1 MIALYS
7 MEKSKALQAIAW
19 GGLLAGVM
27 DISAAFV
34 TWGVRGVSPVR
45 ILQSVASGLLG
56 ANAYQG
62 GLATAALGAAMHFLI
77 ATTATAV
84 YYLASR
90 KLSFLVQRAV
100 TWGLL
105 YGVAVYMFMYFG
117 VLPLAGI
124 KSRFTL
130 STVAVAVITHLFC
143 VGLPISLTVRRFSA
157 PVSK

>member
-1 MIALYS
+1 
-7 MEKSKALQAIAW
+7 MEKPKAWQAIAC

-34 TWGVRGVSPVR
+34 TWGVRGVSPVG
-45 ILQSVASGLLG
+45 ILQSIASGLLG

-62 GLATAALGAAMHFLI
+62 GLATATLGAALHFLI

-90 KLSFLVQRAV
+90 KLTFLLQRAV
-100 TWGLL
+100 LWGVL
-105 YGVAVYMFMYFG
+105 YGVTVYLFMYFV

-130 STVAVAVITHLFC
+130 SAVVIAVMTHMVC
-143 VGLPISLTVRRFSA
+143 VGLPISLTVRRFST

>member
-1 MIALYS
+1 
-7 MEKSKALQAIAW
+7 MEKPKAIQAIAW

-45 ILQSVASGLLG
+45 ILQSIASGLLG

-62 GLATAALGAAMHFLI
+62 GLATAALGAALHLLI
-77 ATTATAV
+77 ATTAAAV
-84 YYLASR
+84 YFLASR
-90 KLSFLVQRAV
+90 KLSFLTQRAV
-100 TWGLL
+100 TWGML
-105 YGVAVYMFMYFG
+105 YGVTVYVFMYFV

-130 STVAVAVITHLFC
+130 SAVAIAVITHIVC
-143 VGLPISLTVRRFSA
+143 VGLPISLTVRRFST

>member
-1 MIALYS
+1 
-7 MEKSKALQAIAW
+7 MEKPKALQAIAW

-45 ILQSVASGLLG
+45 ILQSIASGLLG
-56 ANAYQG
+56 ANAFEG
-62 GLATAALGAAMHFLI
+62 GMVTAALGAALHFLI

-90 KLSFLVQRAV
+90 KLSFLTQRAV
-100 TWGLL
+100 IWGVL
-105 YGVAVYMFMYFG
+105 YGVTVYLFMYQA

-124 KSRFTL
+124 KTRFTL
-130 STVAVAVITHLFC
+130 SAVAIAVITHIVC
-143 VGLPISLTVRRFSA
+143 VGLPIALTVRRFST

>member
-1 MIALYS
+1 
-7 MEKSKALQAIAW
+7 MEKPKAIQAIAW

-45 ILQSVASGLLG
+45 VLRSIASGLLG

-62 GLATAALGAAMHFLI
+62 GLATASLGAALHFLI
-77 ATTATAV
+77 ATTAAAV
-84 YYLASR
+84 YFLASR
-90 KLSFLVQRAV
+90 KLSFLTQRAV
-100 TWGLL
+100 TWGML
-105 YGVAVYMFMYFG
+105 YGVTVYLFMYFV

-124 KSRFTL
+124 KSRFTI
-130 STVAVAVITHLFC
+130 STVAIAVITHMVC
-143 VGLPISLTVRRFSA
+143 VGLPISLTVRRFST

>member
-1 MIALYS
+1 
-7 MEKSKALQAIAW
+7 MEKPKAMQAIAW

-45 ILQSVASGLLG
+45 ILQSIASGLLG
-56 ANAYQG
+56 PNAYQG
-62 GLATAALGAAMHFLI
+62 GLATATLGAALHFLI

-84 YYLASR
+84 YYVASR
-90 KLSFLVQRAV
+90 KLNFLTQRAV
-100 TWGLL
+100 TWGML
-105 YGVAVYMFMYFG
+105 YGVTVYLIMYFV

-130 STVAVAVITHLFC
+130 SAVAIAVITHIVC
-143 VGLPISLTVRRFSA
+143 VGLPIALTVRRFST

>member
-1 MIALYS
+1 

-34 TWGVRGVSPVR
+34 TWGLRGISPVR
-45 ILQSVASGLLG
+45 ILQSIASGLLG

-62 GLATAALGAAMHFLI
+62 GLATATLGAALHFLI

-90 KLSFLVQRAV
+90 KLSFLTQRAV
-100 TWGLL
+100 IWGLL
-105 YGVAVYMFMYFG
+105 YGVTVYMFMYL
-117 VLPLAGI
+117 VVQPLAGM

-130 STVAVAVITHLFC
+130 SAVAIAVMTHIFC
-143 VGLPISLTVRRFSA
+143 VGLPISLTVRRFST

>member
-1 MIALYS
+1 
-7 MEKSKALQAIAW
+7 MEKSRAFQAIAW

-45 ILQSVASGLLG
+45 ILQSIASGLLG
-56 ANAYQG
+56 ANAFEG
-62 GLATAALGAAMHFLI
+62 GLATATLGAALHFLI
-77 ATTATAV
+77 ATTAAAV

-90 KLSFLVQRAV
+90 KLSFLAQRAV
-100 TWGLL
+100 TWGML
-105 YGVAVYMFMYFG
+105 YGVAVYLFMYFL

-124 KSRFTL
+124 KTRIAL
-130 STVAVAVITHLFC
+130 SAVAIAVITHIVC

>member
-1 MIALYS
+1 
-7 MEKSKALQAIAW
+7 MEKPKAIQAIAW

-45 ILQSVASGLLG
+45 ILQSIASGLLG

-62 GLATAALGAAMHFLI
+62 GLATAALGAALHFLI
-77 ATTATAV
+77 ATTAAAV
-84 YYLASR
+84 YFLASR
-90 KLSFLVQRAV
+90 KLSFLTQRAV
-100 TWGLL
+100 TWGML
-105 YGVAVYMFMYFG
+105 YGVTVYLFMYFV

-124 KSRFTL
+124 KSRFTI
-130 STVAVAVITHLFC
+130 SAVAIAVITHIVC
-143 VGLPISLTVRRFSA
+143 VGLPISLTVRRFST

>member
-1 MIALYS
+1 

-34 TWGVRGVSPVR
+34 TWGGRGVSPVR
-45 ILQSVASGLLG
+45 ILQSISSGLLG

-62 GLATAALGAAMHFLI
+62 GLATASLGATLHFLI

-90 KLSFLVQRAV
+90 KLSFLTQRAV
-100 TWGLL
+100 IWGML
-105 YGVAVYMFMYFG
+105 YGVAVYLFMYFL

-124 KSRFTL
+124 RSRFTP
-130 STVAVAVITHLFC
+130 SAVTIAVLTHIVC
-143 VGLPISLTVRRFSA
+143 VGLPIALTVRRFSTL
-157 PVSK
+157 VSK